1 MRNKIEKNN
10 QNTQGWKTSRRE
22 RICYIVGEIGRVCEG
37 SIVTSFMTLFLI
49 FQGIDLTLVA
59 GVMLSVKVI
68 DALDD
73 VIFGYLIDRLN
84 ITEWKAFRLIT
95 GEGKYLPW
103 FRLTFSL
110 FPLFTILF
118 FLMPT
123 SLSMN
128 GKLIWFTIFYL
139 LYDFGYTLVEVPMN
153 SMMVTITDNLDER
166 NTIIQYKTVIGG
178 LAVIL
183 VQVLWMVCVSEY
195 VGIPLRLV
203 ALVSSVLFFFLML
216 PLAFHVREHNTV
228 LVNVEEDEA
237 ERYSFRDMI
246 HCVRTNKY
254 LMLLLL
260 SSLLLSCLATGG
272 AVGTFVSY
280 YHFHSSLILA
290 IPIFIAI
297 IPQMIAQLQ
306 TAKLVK
312 KFGKIR
318 VLVTTGLFG
327 SLIYAGIFFAGTNFP
342 VIAALLVIQAI
353 PGNISNMAKS
363 FLTPD
368 TIEYTRYKTGK
379 DCSGICTSLSS
390 FVTKLSTAVSSSL
403 GLFILGLSG
412 WVNVEATDFADLAA
426 QNIPQPQS
434 ALDCLWIIYTLIPA
448 IGTILSIAVMTLY
461 RLRDRD
467 VELMTLCNSGEI
479 TRKECEAQLSR
490 KY

>member
-1 MRNKIEKNN
+1 MNKKEKTDKTN
-10 QNTQGWKTSRRE
+10 WKTTGQERRF
-22 RICYIVGEIGRVCEG
+22 YIVGEIGRVCEG
-37 SIVTSFMTLFLI
+37 SIVTAFMTLFLV
-49 FQGIDLTLVA
+49 FQGIPLTLVA
-59 GVMLSVKVI
+59 GVMLAVKII

-73 VIFGYLIDRLN
+73 ILFGYFVDRIQ
-84 ITEWKAFRLIT
+84 ITKWKAFRKIT
-95 GEGKYLPW
+95 GQGKYLPW

-123 SLSMN
+123 GFPMT
-128 GKLIWFTIFYL
+128 GKLIWFTVFYI

-153 SMMVTITDNLDER
+153 SMMVTLTDNLEER
-166 NTIIQYKTVIGG
+166 NAIIQYKTVIGG

-183 VQVLWMVCVSEY
+183 VQVLWMVLVSEY

-203 ALVSSVLFFFLML
+203 ALLSSVIFFFMML
-216 PLAFHVREHNTV
+216 PIAARVKEHNTV
-228 LVNVEEDEA
+228 LKNVDEETREH
-237 ERYSFRDMI
+237 YSIRDMLN
-246 HCVRTNKY
+246 CVKTNKY
-254 LMLLLL
+254 LLILLL
-260 SSLLLSCLATGG
+260 STFLMSCLATGG

-297 IPQMIAQLQ
+297 VPQLIAQMQ

-327 SLIYAGIFFAGTNFP
+327 ALIYTGIFFAGTNFP
-342 VIAALLVIQAI
+342 VITALLVIQAI
-353 PGNISNMAKS
+353 PSNISNMAKS

-412 WVNVEATDFADLAA
+412 WVDVEATDFADLAA

-434 ALDCLWIIYTLIPA
+434 ALDCLWVIYTLIPA
-448 IGTILSIAVMTLY
+448 IGTILSVVVMIFY
-461 RLRDRD
+461 RLKDRD
-467 VELMTLCNSGEI
+467 IELMALCNAGEI
-479 TRKECEAQLSR
+479 SREECEAQLSR
-490 KY
+490 QY

>member
-1 MRNKIEKNN
+1 MNQKEKVDK
-10 QNTQGWKTSRRE
+10 TGWKTTGQERR
-22 RICYIVGEIGRVCEG
+22 CYVTGEIGRVCEG
-37 SIVTSFMTLFLI
+37 SIVTAFMTLFLV
-49 FQGIDLTLVA
+49 FQGIPLTLVA
-59 GVMLSVKVI
+59 GVMLAVKII

-73 VIFGYLIDRLN
+73 ILFGYFVDRIQ
-84 ITEWKAFRLIT
+84 ITKWKAFQKIT
-95 GEGKYLPW
+95 GQGKYLPW

-123 SLSMN
+123 GFSMT
-128 GKLIWFTIFYL
+128 GKLIWFTIFYI
-139 LYDFGYTLVEVPMN
+139 LYDFSYTLVEVPMN
-153 SMMVTITDNLDER
+153 SMMVTLTDNLDER

-183 VQVLWMVCVSEY
+183 VQVLWMVLVSEY

-203 ALVSSVLFFFLML
+203 ALLSSIIFFFLML
-216 PLAFHVREHNTV
+216 PIATKIKEHNTV
-228 LVNVEEDEA
+228 LKNVDRENTEH
-237 ERYSFRDMI
+237 YSFRDMLN
-246 HCVRTNKY
+246 CVRTNKY
-254 LMLLLL
+254 LLILLL
-260 SSLLLSCLATGG
+260 STLFMSCLATGG

-297 IPQMIAQLQ
+297 VPQLVAQMQ
-306 TAKLVK
+306 TARLVK
-312 KFGKIR
+312 RFGKIR

-327 SLIYAGIFFAGTNFP
+327 ALIYTGIFFAGVNFP
-342 VIAALLVIQAI
+342 VIATLLVIQAV
-353 PGNISNMAKS
+353 PSNVSNMAKS

-412 WVNVEATDFADLAA
+412 WVDVEATDFADLAA

-434 ALDCLWIIYTLIPA
+434 ALDCLWVIYTLIPA
-448 IGTILSIAVMTLY
+448 IGIILSVVVMLFY
-461 RLRDRD
+461 RLKDRD
-467 VELMTLCNSGEI
+467 IELMALCNAGEI
-479 TRKECEAQLSR
+479 SREECEAQLSR